1 MKNVSPKEV
10 TSEDLEPGP
19 EFDEFCD
26 AVLEIL
32 DWFDIAFTRT
42 PEEMNFA
49 YAAQRI
55 RELAAALPDPILDD
69 AEISGIVNAISNQ

>member
-1 MKNVSPKEV
+1 
-10 TSEDLEPGP
+10 
-19 EFDEFCD
+19 
-26 AVLEIL
+26 
-32 DWFDIAFTRT
+32 
-42 PEEMNFA
+42 MNFA

>member
-1 MKNVSPKEV
+1 MSSATRYSRSSVRYC
-10 TSEDLEPGP
+10 
-19 EFDEFCD
+19 F
-26 AVLEIL
+26 A
-32 DWFDIAFTRT
+32 RT

-69 AEISGIVNAISNQ
+69 AEICGIVNAISNQ

>member
-1 MKNVSPKEV
+1 MSSA
-10 TSEDLEPGP
+10 TRYSISS
-19 EFDEFCD
+19 
-26 AVLEIL
+26 A
-32 DWFDIAFTRT
+32 RT

-69 AEISGIVNAISNQ
+69 AEICGIVNAISNQ

>member
-1 MKNVSPKEV
+1 M
-10 TSEDLEPGP
+10 SEDFEPSP
-19 EFDEFCD
+19 EFERFCG

-32 DWFDIAFTRT
+32 ART
-42 PEEMNFA
+42 PDEMNFA

-69 AEISGIVNAISNQ
+69 AEICGIVNAISNQ

>member
-10 TSEDLEPGP
+10 TSQDFEPRP
-19 EFDEFCD
+19 EFEEFCD

-32 DWFDIAFTRT
+32 ART

-55 RELAAALPDPILDD
+55 RELAAALPDPILDH